1 MVLRVFN
8 AMPIRRSNFIV
19 LLELSLERHLPIP
32 SGRKGRAI
40 IGLMTVTVEE
50 AEVVN
55 RVFGLTDRLVGT
67 AYMVSQRSEPNGPFL
82 IVHRRTPHQTN
93 VTSLQTAGDIIE
105 DFRPEYLVLIGT
117 AGGHS
122 GRDNIGLGDVVIA
135 NYLDYSGY
143 WKYSDG
149 VALERKLPHDHPSG
163 HLLEN
168 YVEGLRMNPAPWIE
182 RIDAVRPEEGSP
194 KLFVGG
200 IVSGNTLLG
209 DPGNQEQKRILEHF
223 DKAYAFE
230 MEGYGLSSAVYK
242 ARADVHY
249 NPQYLIVRGIS
260 DFVDREAEENNATR
274 QRWTSYAVSAAASC
288 ASLLINEFL
297 AVNGHTP
304 DNIQPAE
311 APNEPN

>member
-1 MVLRVFN
+1 
-8 AMPIRRSNFIV
+8 
-19 LLELSLERHLPIP
+19 
-32 SGRKGRAI
+32 
-40 IGLMTVTVEE
+40 MTVTVEE
-50 AEVVN
+50 AETVN
-55 RVFGLTDRLVGT
+55 RVFGLTDRIPGT
-67 AYMVSQRSEPNGPFL
+67 GYSVSARTKADGPYL
-82 IVHRRTPHQTN
+82 IVHRRAPHQTN

-122 GRDNIGLGDVVIA
+122 GRDKIGLGDVVVA

-168 YVEGLRMNPAPWIE
+168 YVEALRMNPDPWIK
-182 RIDAVRPEEGSP
+182 RIDADRPEAGSP

-209 DPGNQEQKRILEHF
+209 DPGNEEQKRILDHF

-242 ARADVHY
+242 ARADVNY

-260 DFVDREAEENNATR
+260 DFVDREADDNNATR
-274 QRWTSYAVSAAASC
+274 KRWTSYAVAAAANC
-288 ASLLINEFL
+288 ALLLINEFL
-297 AVNGHTP
+297 FVNGHTP
-304 DNIQPAE
+304 GNAQPVE
-311 APNEPN
+311 APHEPN